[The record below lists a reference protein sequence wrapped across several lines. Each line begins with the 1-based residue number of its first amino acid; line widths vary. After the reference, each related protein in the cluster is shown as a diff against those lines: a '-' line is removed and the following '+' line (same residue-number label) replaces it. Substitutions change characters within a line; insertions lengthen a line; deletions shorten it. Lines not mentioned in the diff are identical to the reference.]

1 MENKIHLY
9 VQESINGWFKFHKGK
24 HTVHLN
30 WDSRK
35 GGFWLSQ
42 YAKKLW
48 KNNFMQDFTD
58 ILEAITKD
66 NQVINAKYGHLPK
79 GHPDKQYPIA
89 IFSLYIDNEFGKTSP
104 KSPTGVEKASK

>member
-42 YAKKLW
+42 YAKRLW
-48 KNNFMQDFTD
+48 KDSFMQDFTD
-58 ILEAITKD
+58 ILEAIAKD

-79 GHPDKQYPIA
+79 DHPDKQYPIA

-104 KSPTGVEKASK
+104 KNPTDVEKASK

>member
-42 YAKKLW
+42 YAKRLW
-48 KNNFMQDFTD
+48 KDSFMQDFTD

-79 GHPDKQYPIA
+79 DHPDKQYPIA
-89 IFSLYIDNEFGKTSP
+89 IFSLYIDNEFGNTLP
-104 KSPTGVEKASK
+104 KNPNSVEKASK